1 MLNSY
6 NRAGFANFS
15 YDSLFSQS
23 PISHLPSPISL
34 IMTFTL
40 FGRWQIR
47 VLLLATVGLLL
58 TILMVVR
65 ATPSIGGQT
74 FLTLIYLCLFG
85 LGWDFGYHQLQRL
98 RWDGDWNGL
107 LQFGGAVWE
116 GLFLVMVIKAV
127 GLPGI
132 DRSNFDIL
140 GFIGFYTSFSLLNS
154 IVTHSL
160 LRILS
165 PYSRFNGG
173 QWF

>member
-1 MLNSY
+1 
-6 NRAGFANFS
+6 
-15 YDSLFSQS
+15 
-23 PISHLPSPISL
+23 
-34 IMTFTL
+34 MTFTL

-47 VLLLATVGLLL
+47 VVLLATVGMLL
-58 TILMVVR
+58 TILMVMR
-65 ATPSIGGQT
+65 SSPSIAGQI
-74 FLTLIYLCLFG
+74 FLTLIYLGLFG
-85 LGWDFGYHQLQRL
+85 FGWDFVYQQWQRL

-107 LQFGGAVWE
+107 LQLGGAVWE

-132 DRSNFDIL
+132 DRSNFNIP
-140 GFIGFYTSFSLLNS
+140 GFMGFYTSYSVLNS
-154 IVTHSL
+154 IVAHSL

>member
-1 MLNSY
+1 
-6 NRAGFANFS
+6 
-15 YDSLFSQS
+15 
-23 PISHLPSPISL
+23 
-34 IMTFTL
+34 MTFTL

-47 VLLLATVGLLL
+47 VLLLATVGMLL

-65 ATPSIGGQT
+65 SSSSIAGQT
-74 FLTLIYLCLFG
+74 FLTLIYLGLFG
-85 LGWDFGYHQLQRL
+85 LGWDFVYHQLQRL

-107 LQFGGAVWE
+107 LQLGGAVWE

-132 DRSNFDIL
+132 DRTIFSIP
-140 GFIGFYTSFSLLNS
+140 GFIGFYTSYCVLNS

>member
-1 MLNSY
+1 
-6 NRAGFANFS
+6 
-15 YDSLFSQS
+15 
-23 PISHLPSPISL
+23 
-34 IMTFTL
+34 MTFTL

-65 ATPSIGGQT
+65 SSPAIAGQT
-74 FLTLIYLCLFG
+74 LLTLIYLGLFG
-85 LGWDFGYHQLQRL
+85 LAWDFGYHQLQRL

-116 GLFLVMVIKAV
+116 GLFLVTIIKVI

-132 DRSNFDIL
+132 DGANFNIP
-140 GFIGFYTSFSLLNS
+140 GFIGFYTSFSLLS
-154 IVTHSL
+154 AIVTHSL

>member
-1 MLNSY
+1 
-6 NRAGFANFS
+6 
-15 YDSLFSQS
+15 
-23 PISHLPSPISL
+23 
-34 IMTFTL
+34 MTFTL

-47 VLLLATVGLLL
+47 VLLLATVGMLL

-65 ATPSIGGQT
+65 FNPVAGQA
-74 FLTLIYLCLFG
+74 FLTLVYLGLFG

-107 LQFGGAVWE
+107 LQFAGAIWE
-116 GLFLVMVIKAV
+116 GLFLVVVIQFV
-127 GLPGI
+127 GLAGI
-132 DRSNFDIL
+132 DRSNFNL
-140 GFIGFYTSFSLLNS
+140 PGFIGFYTSYSVLNS

>member
-1 MLNSY
+1 
-6 NRAGFANFS
+6 
-15 YDSLFSQS
+15 
-23 PISHLPSPISL
+23 
-34 IMTFTL
+34 MTFTL

-58 TILMVVR
+58 TILIAVKSSP
-65 ATPSIGGQT
+65 AIAGQT
-74 FLTLIYLCLFG
+74 LLTLIYLGLFG
-85 LGWDFGYHQLQRL
+85 LAWDFGYHQLQRF

-107 LQFGGAVWE
+107 LQFGAAVWE
-116 GLFLVMVIKAV
+116 GLFLITIVKVI

-132 DRSNFDIL
+132 DRANFNIP
-140 GFIGFYTSFSLLNS
+140 GFVGFYTSFSLLSS

>member
-1 MLNSY
+1 
-6 NRAGFANFS
+6 
-15 YDSLFSQS
+15 
-23 PISHLPSPISL
+23 
-34 IMTFTL
+34 MTFTL

-47 VLLLATVGLLL
+47 VLLLATVGMLL
-58 TILMVVR
+58 TILTLVR
-65 ATPSIGGQT
+65 SGSAIAGQT
-74 FLTLIYLCLFG
+74 FSILVYLGLFG
-85 LGWDFGYHQLQRL
+85 LVWDFAYHQLQRL

-107 LQFGGAVWE
+107 LQFAGAVWE

-132 DRSNFDIL
+132 DRADFSIP
-140 GFIGFYTSFSLLNS
+140 GFICFYTSYCVLNS
-154 IVTHSL
+154 IVTHSF

>member
-1 MLNSY
+1 
-6 NRAGFANFS
+6 
-15 YDSLFSQS
+15 
-23 PISHLPSPISL
+23 
-34 IMTFTL
+34 MTFTL

-47 VLLLATVGLLL
+47 VLLLATVGLVL
-58 TILMVVR
+58 TI
-65 ATPSIGGQT
+65 AIAIKSGGSIVGQT
-74 FLTLIYLCLFG
+74 VIQLLYLSAFG
-85 LGWDFGYHQLQRL
+85 LVWDVGYHQLQRL

-116 GLFLVMVIKAV
+116 GIFLVMSIKL

-132 DRSNFDIL
+132 DRVKFDL
-140 GFIGFYTSFSLLNS
+140 AGFTGFYTIWCGLNF

>member
-1 MLNSY
+1 
-6 NRAGFANFS
+6 
-15 YDSLFSQS
+15 
-23 PISHLPSPISL
+23 
-34 IMTFTL
+34 MTFTL

-47 VLLLATVGLLL
+47 VLLLATVGMLLS
-58 TILMVVR
+58 ILMVVR
-65 ATPSIGGQT
+65 FNPIAGQT
-74 FLTLIYLCLFG
+74 FLTLLYLGLFG
-85 LGWDFGYHQLQRL
+85 LAWDFGYHQLQRL

-107 LQFGGAVWE
+107 LQFAGAVWE
-116 GLFLVMVIKAV
+116 GVFLVMLIKAV

-132 DRSNFDIL
+132 DRADFNL
-140 GFIGFYTSFSLLNS
+140 PGFIGFYTSYCVLNS

>member
-1 MLNSY
+1 
-6 NRAGFANFS
+6 
-15 YDSLFSQS
+15 
-23 PISHLPSPISL
+23 
-34 IMTFTL
+34 MTFTL

-47 VLLLATVGLLL
+47 VLLLATVGMLL

-65 ATPSIGGQT
+65 SSPSIAGQA
-74 FLTLIYLCLFG
+74 FLTLLYLGLFG
-85 LGWDFGYHQLQRL
+85 FGWDFGYHQLQRL

-107 LQFGGAVWE
+107 LQFAGAVWE
-116 GLFLVMVIKAV
+116 GLFMMMLIKAV

-132 DRSNFDIL
+132 DRADFNIP
-140 GFIGFYTSFSLLNS
+140 GFIGFYTSYCVLNS

>member
-1 MLNSY
+1 
-6 NRAGFANFS
+6 
-15 YDSLFSQS
+15 
-23 PISHLPSPISL
+23 
-34 IMTFTL
+34 MTFTL

-47 VLLLATVGLLL
+47 VLLLATIGMSI
-58 TILMVVR
+58 TILTVVKSSP
-65 ATPSIGGQT
+65 AISGQI
-74 FLTLIYLCLFG
+74 FLTLLYLGLFG
-85 LGWDFGYHQLQRL
+85 LGWDLVYHQLQRL

-107 LQFGGAVWE
+107 LQLGGVVWE
-116 GLFLVMVIKAV
+116 GIFFVTIVKVI

-132 DRSNFDIL
+132 DRAGFAIPV
-140 GFIGFYTSFSLLNS
+140 FIGFYTSFSLLSS

>member
-1 MLNSY
+1 
-6 NRAGFANFS
+6 
-15 YDSLFSQS
+15 
-23 PISHLPSPISL
+23 
-34 IMTFTL
+34 MTFTL

-47 VLLLATVGLLL
+47 VLLLATVGMLL
-58 TILMVVR
+58 TIFMVMR
-65 ATPSIGGQT
+65 SSPSIAGQT
-74 FLTLIYLCLFG
+74 FLTLLYLGLFG
-85 LGWDFGYHQLQRL
+85 LGWDLVYHQLQRL

-107 LQFGGAVWE
+107 LQLAGAIWE
-116 GLFLVMVIKAV
+116 GIFLVTIVKVI

-132 DRSNFDIL
+132 DRANFNL
-140 GFIGFYTSFSLLNS
+140 PGFIGLYTSFSLLNS

>member
-1 MLNSY
+1 
-6 NRAGFANFS
+6 
-15 YDSLFSQS
+15 
-23 PISHLPSPISL
+23 
-34 IMTFTL
+34 MTFTL

-58 TILMVVR
+58 TISMVVKSS
-65 ATPSIGGQT
+65 PSIAGQT
-74 FLTLIYLCLFG
+74 LLTLIYLGLFG

-107 LQFGGAVWE
+107 LQLGGAVWE
-116 GLFLVMVIKAV
+116 GIFLVMVIKIV

-132 DRSNFDIL
+132 DIAHFNLL
-140 GFIGFYTSFSLLNS
+140 GFIGFYTSFSLLSS
-154 IVTHSL
+154 IVAHSL

>member
-1 MLNSY
+1 
-6 NRAGFANFS
+6 
-15 YDSLFSQS
+15 
-23 PISHLPSPISL
+23 
-34 IMTFTL
+34 MTFTL

-47 VLLLATVGLLL
+47 VLLLATVGMLL
-58 TILMVVR
+58 TILMLAR
-65 ATPSIGGQT
+65 SGSPIARQT
-74 FLTLIYLCLFG
+74 FSVLIYLSLFG
-85 LGWDFGYHQLQRL
+85 LVWDFAYHQLQRL

-107 LQFGGAVWE
+107 LQFAGAVWE

-132 DRSNFDIL
+132 DRAGFDIP
-140 GFIGFYTSFSLLNS
+140 GFIGFYTVYCVLNS

>member
-1 MLNSY
+1 
-6 NRAGFANFS
+6 
-15 YDSLFSQS
+15 
-23 PISHLPSPISL
+23 
-34 IMTFTL
+34 MTFTL

-47 VLLLATVGLLL
+47 VLLLVTVGLLL
-58 TILMVVR
+58 TTLTLLRSSPAI
-65 ATPSIGGQT
+65 AGQT
-74 FLTLIYLCLFG
+74 LLTLIYLGLFG
-85 LGWDFGYHQLQRL
+85 LGWDFVYHQSQRL

-116 GLFLVMVIKAV
+116 GLFLITIVKVI

-132 DRSNFDIL
+132 DRANFNMP
-140 GFIGFYTSFSLLNS
+140 GFVGFYTSFTLLS
-154 IVTHSL
+154 AIVTHSL